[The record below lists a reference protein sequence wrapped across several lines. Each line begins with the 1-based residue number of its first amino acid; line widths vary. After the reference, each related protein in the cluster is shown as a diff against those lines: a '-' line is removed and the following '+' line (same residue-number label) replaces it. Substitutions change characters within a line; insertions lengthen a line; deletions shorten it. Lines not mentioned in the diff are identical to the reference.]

1 MAIVNVMR
9 AFREKPAP
17 LNFVL
22 PGIIAGTVGAIV
34 SPGGAGKSMFAL
46 QLAAYKAS
54 GLDMTGFCQGVDYPL
69 GRVAFLAAEDPPESI
84 EHRLYAIGQH
94 IQSSLNNGNDS
105 ELAMELIAE
114 RVEIE
119 SLLGYQID
127 IQRQDWVQ
135 FIEAMAKDRHI
146 IFLDTLRRFH
156 VAEEND
162 SGSMAQILGILEG
175 IAQRTGCAI
184 IFLHHAS
191 KAAAL
196 GGQGD
201 QQQASRGSSV
211 LVDNIRWQAF
221 IAGMSK
227 DEAKTLQVDVE
238 MRRFHVRAGV
248 SKQNYGTPVADLWLH
263 RSEGGVLVPGEFATS
278 YVTTAKPKGVKRGQ
292 A

>member
-1 MAIVNVMR
+1 MGVNIMQ
-9 AFREKPAP
+9 AFKQKPAP

-46 QLAAYKAS
+46 QLAAYKAC
-54 GLDMTGFCQGVDYPL
+54 GLDMTGFCQGVEYPL
-69 GRVAFLAAEDPPESI
+69 GRVTFLAAEDPPEAI

-94 IQSSLNNGNDS
+94 IQSSLNSENDS

-119 SLLGYQID
+119 SLLGHQID
-127 IQRQDWVQ
+127 IQRQDWVT
-135 FIEAMAKDRHI
+135 FIESMAKDRHI

-156 VAEEND
+156 AAEEND
-162 SGSMAQILGILEG
+162 SGAMAFILGILEG

-191 KAAAL
+191 KSAAL

-221 IAGMSK
+221 IAGMSEK
-227 DEAKTLQVDVE
+227 EAKDKQVDAE
-238 MRRFHVRAGV
+238 MRRFHVRSGV
-248 SKQNYGTPVADLWLH
+248 SKQNYGVPVADLWLK
-263 RSEGGVLVPGEFATS
+263 RSEGGVLIPGEFPTS
-278 YVTTAKPKGVKRGQ
+278 YITAKPSKEVWK
-292 A
+292 